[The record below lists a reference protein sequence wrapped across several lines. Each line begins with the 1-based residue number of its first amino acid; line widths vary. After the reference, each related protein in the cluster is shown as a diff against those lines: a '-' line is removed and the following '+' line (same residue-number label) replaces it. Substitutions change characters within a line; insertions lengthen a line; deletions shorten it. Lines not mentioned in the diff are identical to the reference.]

1 MTHWIPE
8 LSVASL
14 RPFAEDATRC
24 VLAERFEP
32 DTLDAVIRDAWQRY
46 QALEPEI
53 PDEPTIGASVMVHLS
68 AWVIG
73 IYRSLVAAGLDEGAA
88 REWTARANWPV
99 YERVAAPASK
109 LATLGAATP
118 LDRARR
124 TMRLFFR
131 FPYAAPGYAVEEVD
145 AGEACFGFDIHRCA
159 MADFFIAQGLPELCQ
174 KACCDLDFPLAE
186 SWGTHLEVRQTISR
200 GANRCTFRFFTGKQ
214 DDGER

>member
-1 MTHWIPE
+1 M
-8 LSVASL
+8 
-14 RPFAEDATRC
+14 
-24 VLAERFEP
+24 LAERLDP
-32 DTLDAVIRDAWQRY
+32 STVDAVIRDAWQRY
-46 QALEPEI
+46 RALEPEI
-53 PDEPTIGASVMVHLS
+53 PDEPTIGAGVMVHLS

-73 IYRSLVAAGLDEGAA
+73 IYRALVGAGLDEEEA

-99 YERVAAPASK
+99 YEKVAKPAWK
-109 LATLGAATP
+109 LAALGAATP

-131 FPYAAPGYAVEEVD
+131 FPYGPPGYAVEEVD
-145 AGEACFGFDIHRCA
+145 AGKECFGFDIRRCA

-200 GANRCTFRFFTGKQ
+200 GADRCTFRFHPAKR
-214 DDGER
+214 DDER